1 MKNFK
6 VFYFILLYLVI
17 PALLYILP
25 TSYNVPLRVFYLGSN
40 IIIFLNLLFSNKFI
54 IDPRSLSFSI
64 LLFLLAL
71 LVVFKKDLHWTI
83 PFYYLAG
90 YISYVQFKY
99 VGDIQSKLQYLIYG
113 SYLYF
118 IVVYFSKLPSLIYR
132 PGFDENVFYTSSSN
146 TIAIILNIYLIAYIL
161 SGIYNNKLQNKKVFL
176 FGIINIILIFI
187 QQSRIGLIV
196 AIIILFIPWRARF
209 NKKSILKVLFPTF
222 ILGVIYFL
230 IRLYFTDSEISGFS
244 LDGYL
249 LDSRGIIQFLFFS
262 NLSGDLIFWGYPLDY
277 IYFAGYERVY
287 NMFLL
292 NYNYTTIIGFIL
304 IIYSFL
310 FRILNSKRY
319 FFPTILLLPIVLYG
333 MVEEVFLPMGWDFI
347 LFIILFLKVK
357 SPNSSDRRPK
367 NWPKESEKF

>member
-6 VFYFILLYLVI
+6 VFYFILLYLVT

-25 TSYNVPLRVFYLGSN
+25 TSYNVPIKVFYLGSN

-54 IDPRSLSFSI
+54 IEPRSLFFSI

-118 IVVYFSKLPSLIYR
+118 IVVYFSKLPNLIYR
-132 PGFDENVFYTSSSN
+132 PGFDENVFYVSSSN

-196 AIIILFIPWRARF
+196 AIIILFIPWLSSF
-209 NKKSILKVLFPTF
+209 NKKSISKFLFPTF
-222 ILGVIYFL
+222 ILGIIYFL
-230 IRLYFTDSEISGFS
+230 IQLYLTDSGISDFS
-244 LDGYL
+244 FDGYL

-277 IYFAGYERVY
+277 IYFAELDRVY

-292 NYNYTTIIGFIL
+292 NYNYSTIIGFIL
-304 IIYSFL
+304 IIYFFF

-347 LFIILFLKVK
+347 LFLILFLKVK
-357 SPNSSDRRPK
+357 SPKSTISKKLIN
-367 NWPKESEKF
+367 E